1 MIVKTF
7 VAPALPVPPREY
19 NSLAATDQ
27 IRVLRLYF
35 NLLDGYLN
43 TLATPPSGATTD
55 RPTTNLVIGDYYFD
69 TTLNL
74 PIWYDGTDW
83 IDAAGNVV

>member
-1 MIVKTF
+1 MIEKRF
-7 VAPALPVPPREY
+7 VAPALPLPPREY
-19 NSLAATDQ
+19 DSLSATDQ

-43 TLATPPSGATTD
+43 TLATPPSGATAD
-55 RPTTNLVIGDYYFD
+55 RPVTNLVVGDYYFD
-69 TTLNL
+69 TDLNL

>member
-7 VAPALPVPPREY
+7 VAPALPLPPNQY
-19 NSLAATDQ
+19 DPVSAVDQ

-43 TLATPPSGATTD
+43 TLATPPSGATAD
-55 RPTTNLVIGDYYFD
+55 RPTTNLVVGDYYFD